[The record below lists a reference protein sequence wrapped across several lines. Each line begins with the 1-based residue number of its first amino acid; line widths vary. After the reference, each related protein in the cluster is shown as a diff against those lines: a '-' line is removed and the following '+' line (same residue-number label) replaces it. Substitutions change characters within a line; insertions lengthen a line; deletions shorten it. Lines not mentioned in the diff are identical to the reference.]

1 MPNGEHAKLAPSAA
15 KQWILCSGSP
25 RLSASVVDEGS
36 IFAAEG
42 TAGHEVFAICGDT
55 KITPASFIGKK
66 AGNGVEIS
74 EELAEH
80 VKTAL
85 EWVDEFRALNPEAAI
100 FKEHRVE
107 IGEGLGLAAG
117 ILWGTCDFAAMTVSE
132 LIVADLKLGYV
143 DVFVED
149 NEQLILYALGL
160 MDLTGWIYDSVRVV
174 ILQPKKS
181 LAPREIHYTAA
192 EMMEFA
198 KRFAAAARA
207 ALEPDAPLTPSKD
220 ACKYCRAAGVCPELK
235 KEMLALCKREFS
247 SLYTLSGE
255 EVGQILD
262 QAKMIEGAIRRVR
275 AHAIKLLEIDP
286 NHIPGWK
293 RVQGEKRRRFKN
305 PETAQGQLEGLIIGP
320 EQEKLSL
327 DDIAPRKLTTPLQIE
342 TQIAAIIHTAEKR
355 AGRKMTKK
363 HAAELASLW
372 TRDLIEKPE
381 GEPTLVPEDD
391 KREALAPVFTEAE
404 VAELE
409 AAEAAAKVGKAIEL
423 ID

>member
-80 VKTAL
+80 VETAL
-85 EWVDEFRALNPEAAI
+85 EWVDEFRTLNPEAAI

-117 ILWGTCDFAAMTVSE
+117 ILWGTCDFAAMTISE

-160 MDLTGWIYDSVRVV
+160 MDLTGWIYDSVRIV

-192 EMMEFA
+192 DMMEYA
-198 KRFAAAARA
+198 KKFAAAARA

-235 KEMLALCKREFS
+235 KEMLALAKREFS

-262 QAKMIEGAIRRVR
+262 QAKMIEGGIKRVR

-293 RVQGEKRRRFKN
+293 RVRGEKRRKWKD
-305 PETAQGQLEGLIIGP
+305 EDGAKTWLEDSTF
-320 EQEKLSL
+320 ESEKLSL
-327 DDIAPRKLTTPLQIE
+327 DDIAPRKLTTPLQVE
-342 TQIAAIIHTAEKR
+342 TRVAAIVHSNAKKRGEKL
-355 AGRKMTKK
+355 TKK
-363 HAAELASLW
+363 AAMEIATSAIS
-372 TRDLIEKPE
+372 DLVEKPD
-381 GEPTLVPEDD
+381 GEPTLVPEND
-391 KREALAPVFTEAE
+391 KRDALAPVFTEAE
-404 VAELE
+404 VKELE
-409 AAEAAAKVGKAIEL
+409 AAEAAAKSGKEIEL
-423 ID
+423 FD